1 MLLKLKYKNKPPPN
15 ARVDLTHPLGRN
27 CQAVCLFND
36 SIGTMHNPGGISNT
50 FIDTPAVQYYQTQ
63 GNRIPLT
70 FGTTAPTWVT
80 NTHGKALYCGST
92 FSGMDIGFIDGMF
105 SYDLDFPEFL
115 VGATVT
121 RGQTVLVIRRKVD
134 TTARASS
141 LFGVEDSGGA
151 IPVTARCGAHVPY
164 SDGTVYWDYGNNT
177 GDNRLSAAGLTFTTN
192 VEKWIFT
199 AGPRGSTIWRDGIKV
214 ASQSVPLTRIVTDQ
228 FSNFGGPVI
237 NGGNGLSTSGGGDLK
252 EFNFIMYIASQW
264 SDDLCQWW
272 FGEPYAAFYEPFMNR
287 SYFIQGIPSAPISPT
302 EHAGTFFM

>member
-1 MLLKLKYKNKPPPN
+1 MLIRSHRGINKPPPT

-50 FIDTPAVQYYQTQ
+50 FIDTPHVQYYKTL

-70 FGTTAPTWVT
+70 FGTTAPVWVT
-80 NTHGKALYCGST
+80 NSHGKALYFGST
-92 FSGMDIGFIDGMF
+92 FSGMDVGFHPSRE
-105 SYDLDFPEFL
+105 SYDLDYPEYLNF
-115 VGATVT
+115 ATVT

-141 LFGVEDSGGA
+141 LFGVEDAGGG
-151 IPVTARCGAHVPY
+151 IPTSARCGAHVPF

-177 GDNRLSAAGLTFTTN
+177 GANRLTVAGLSFTTN

-199 AGPRGSTIWRDGIKV
+199 AGPRGSNIWRNGIKV
-214 ASQSVPLTRIVTDQ
+214 AEQSTPLTRVVTDQ

-237 NGGNGLSTSGGGDLK
+237 NGGNGIPTSTGGDLQ
-252 EFNFIMYIASQW
+252 ELNFIMYIASQW
-264 SDDLCQWW
+264 SDEMCRWW
-272 FGEPYAAFYEPFMNR
+272 FGEPYAAFYTPFTNR
-287 SYFIQGIPSAPISPT
+287 SYYFMREPVLSPIEQSS
-302 EHAGTFFM
+302 TFLT